1 MDAHIGEEIIGSDE
15 ISSIPNNVFQTLST
29 ERDVIA
35 HIHFKGLFSFATTRE
50 LDHRRDIIHMHAHA
64 LFVWSG
70 TKRGLS
76 DTTRFPFDRLN
87 RISTVHIPHADL
99 FRPNA
104 HRIRVWNF
112 ESSMCTGASSRGMQT
127 GDSVFINTDNRRITG
142 AVGELAMLSLFIFG
156 YCAASRQY
164 VTRYITISSD
174 NTSLDI
180 LPSLTIRHSI
190 YYNTSL
196 DILPSLLYKNQEAAV
211 KTSCGTSQWFSIERG
226 VRQGCI
232 VSPSLFN
239 IYSENI
245 MREATENTSAG
256 ITIGGRKINNLR
268 YADYTTLLCESK
280 EDLMELLT
288 RIQHLS
294 KEKGLLLNT
303 RKTKIMVVDKNRTDD
318 QRFILNGEELEEVK
332 SFVYLE
338 SLINTEVSCMPE
350 VNRRL
355 CMARSTIE
363 NMTTIW
369 KSQTICKSLKLR
381 IARATAFAVA
391 SYGCE
396 SWAYSKKVTKK
407 IEAFEMWTYRRL
419 LRVSWRQHKTN
430 AWILEQLGTKPM
442 LVKQMRKRKM
452 KHFGH
457 IIRHNSLEKTIIQ
470 GITAGKRG
478 RGRPA
483 RTWEKDIEEWAG
495 TNIGEATRMAER
507 RDLWCTVIDVTAAQH

>member
-1 MDAHIGEEIIGSDE
+1 
-15 ISSIPNNVFQTLST
+15 
-29 ERDVIA
+29 
-35 HIHFKGLFSFATTRE
+35 
-50 LDHRRDIIHMHAHA
+50 
-64 LFVWSG
+64 
-70 TKRGLS
+70 
-76 DTTRFPFDRLN
+76 
-87 RISTVHIPHADL
+87 
-99 FRPNA
+99 
-104 HRIRVWNF
+104 
-112 ESSMCTGASSRGMQT
+112 
-127 GDSVFINTDNRRITG
+127 
-142 AVGELAMLSLFIFG
+142 
-156 YCAASRQY
+156 
-164 VTRYITISSD
+164 
-174 NTSLDI
+174 
-180 LPSLTIRHSI
+180 
-190 YYNTSL
+190 
-196 DILPSLLYKNQEAAV
+196 
-211 KTSCGTSQWFSIERG
+211 
-226 VRQGCI
+226 
-232 VSPSLFN
+232 
-239 IYSENI
+239 

-268 YADYTTLLCESK
+268 YADDTTLLCESK

-332 SFVYLE
+332 SFVYLG

-391 SYGCE
+391 TYGCE

-430 AWILEQLGTKPM
+430 AWILEQLRTKPM

-507 RDLWCTVIDVTAAQH
+507 RDLWCTVIDVTAAQHWAIWTERERIKYYWNKSCICNIVFWLSLLLLCLLWCVSSVVLSFVALHWYNNFHSSKLGRLRKVCVLYTCLYSITGVRLAPYIAEIYVSISVSISTVSGLC